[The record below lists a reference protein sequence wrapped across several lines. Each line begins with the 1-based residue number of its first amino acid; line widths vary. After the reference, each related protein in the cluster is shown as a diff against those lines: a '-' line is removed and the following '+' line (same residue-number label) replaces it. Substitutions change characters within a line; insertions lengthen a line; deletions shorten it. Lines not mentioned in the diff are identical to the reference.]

1 MSWRMCVVLVSGSLF
16 CCCVNSPQ
24 HKNNHHTTTCY
35 PTTYLTCRTPTKNLQ
50 TRIMV
55 ITEEVPGAY
64 PVSDWSASSSSAE
77 GAEEFVRSSRPLHAR
92 LRFNSD
98 ATSSSIPGV
107 VLETSLCCQDTEPS
121 SPMPHDRSQKH
132 VTFGNLEVRKYPVI
146 LGGKMRSLPK
156 MQNFSLWYVLYS

>member
-1 MSWRMCVVLVSGSLF
+1 
-16 CCCVNSPQ
+16 
-24 HKNNHHTTTCY
+24 
-35 PTTYLTCRTPTKNLQ
+35 
-50 TRIMV
+50 MV
-55 ITEEVPGAY
+55 ITEDVPGAY

-156 MQNFSLWYVLYS
+156 MQNFSLWYVLYSWHFLSLTSTFNFQLNRQPRVFTRATDFYWMGSL